1 MCYIQAKEV
10 GWSFGGGRSKIN
22 GEPNEEIKLSDVLS
36 DAENL
41 DWEGAIYLPKNEMGG
56 NCDVIIENPDSFED
70 YDANEN
76 L

>member
-56 NCDVIIENPDSFED
+56 QLRCNYRKSGQ
-70 YDANEN
+70 
-76 L
+76 LRGL

>member
-1 MCYIQAKEV
+1 MYFLMLRTWTGKAQ
-10 GWSFGGGRSKIN
+10 F
-22 GEPNEEIKLSDVLS
+22 
-36 DAENL
+36 
-41 DWEGAIYLPKNEMGG
+41 IYQKMKWGG